1 MPPALLS
8 LAGADRAQAEAQLLI
23 EASTGKVLHAENAT
37 YPWYPASVT
46 KLMTAYTTLRAI
58 KEGRIS
64 LNTLL
69 TVSRNAAA
77 QQPTK
82 MGFKIGTTVTVDNA
96 LKMLM
101 VKSANDMAVAIAE
114 GVGGSIA
121 GFADLMNANARRLG
135 MSQSNFVNP
144 NGLPAENH
152 VTSARDLAIL
162 ARALIREFPEYDS
175 YWHIS
180 SIRYGNRVMR
190 NYNSLIDRYPGADG
204 MKTGFICASGYNVV
218 ASATRNGRRLIA
230 VVLGAWSGAVR
241 AQKAAQLLERGFN
254 SGGLSW
260 LTPSLG
266 TVDALAP
273 IDAQPP
279 NLREEMCG
287 GHRRKPPS
295 EENEE
300 EPEEAAAAAS
310 GEFDNGQQA
319 FMLSSLKPANGKFV
333 LGPPVETTPPVVVFT
348 GPADHPDA
356 VAQTASAAP
365 KKKKKAAAK
374 TESAEKPAKAEDRPN
389 RARPPSRQ
397 SRRKASQTE
406 SHLGRGNERARPS
419 AERRQPP
426 TPIPLTVLT
435 GFLGA
440 GKTTLL
446 NRLLKD
452 PALAETAV
460 IINEF
465 GEVSLDHL
473 LVEYIGDNM
482 VLLQSGCLCCT
493 MRGDLVDALETLLRD
508 LDNRRCKFRR
518 VLLETTGLADPAPV
532 LHTAM
537 SHPYLLLRYRLDGV
551 VTVVDAV
558 NGEATLDAHAEA
570 VKQAAVADRIVLTK
584 TDLADSGIHGR
595 IVARLR
601 ALNPAAPILDAAK
614 GEATADR
621 LLGSGLYD
629 PDKKIPD
636 VKKWLAAE
644 AYAGDHHHHHHDVNR
659 HDEHIGSFVS
669 PPTKRSLRARWKC
682 SSSCCARPTEPS
694 SCASRAS

>member
-1 MPPALLS
+1 MMARSIRRYCFMILGIAAGASL
-8 LAGADRAQAEAQLLI
+8 LAGTDHASAEAQLLI

-46 KLMTAYTTLRAI
+46 KLMTTYTTLRAV

-64 LNTLL
+64 FNTLL
-69 TVSRNAAA
+69 TLSRNAAA

-82 MGFKIGTTVTVDNA
+82 MGFKVGTTVTVDNA
-96 LKMLM
+96 LKMLL
-101 VKSANDMAVAIAE
+101 VKSANDIAVAIAE
-114 GVGGSIA
+114 GVGGSIE
-121 GFADLMNANARRLG
+121 GFADMMNANARRLG

-180 SIRYGNRVMR
+180 SIRYGNRIMH

-300 EPEEAAAAAS
+300 EPEEAAIAAN
-310 GEFDNGQQA
+310 GETDNAQA

-348 GPADHPDA
+348 GPADHPDTI
-356 VAQTASAAP
+356 AQTVSAAP
-365 KKKKKAAAK
+365 KKKKKVATKTEGGEKSAKSAK
-374 TESAEKPAKAEDRPN
+374 TDEAGKSAKVAKPAKPIKPAKPKV
-389 RARPPSRQ
+389 S
-397 SRRKASQTE
+397 T
-406 SHLGRGNERARPS
+406 S
-419 AERRQPP
+419 AQ
-426 TPIPLTVLT
+426 
-435 GFLGA
+435 
-440 GKTTLL
+440 
-446 NRLLKD
+446 
-452 PALAETAV
+452 
-460 IINEF
+460 
-465 GEVSLDHL
+465 
-473 LVEYIGDNM
+473 
-482 VLLQSGCLCCT
+482 
-493 MRGDLVDALETLLRD
+493 
-508 LDNRRCKFRR
+508 
-518 VLLETTGLADPAPV
+518 
-532 LHTAM
+532 
-537 SHPYLLLRYRLDGV
+537 
-551 VTVVDAV
+551 
-558 NGEATLDAHAEA
+558 
-570 VKQAAVADRIVLTK
+570 
-584 TDLADSGIHGR
+584 
-595 IVARLR
+595 
-601 ALNPAAPILDAAK
+601 
-614 GEATADR
+614 
-621 LLGSGLYD
+621 
-629 PDKKIPD
+629 
-636 VKKWLAAE
+636 
-644 AYAGDHHHHHHDVNR
+644 
-659 HDEHIGSFVS
+659 
-669 PPTKRSLRARWKC
+669 
-682 SSSCCARPTEPS
+682 
-694 SCASRAS
+694 

>member
-1 MPPALLS
+1 MIDFANRLSNIVILGLAAGLLS
-8 LAGADRAQAEAQLLI
+8 LAAVDRAQAEAQLLI

-46 KLMTAYTTLRAI
+46 KLMTAYTTLRAV
-58 KEGRIS
+58 KDGRIS

-69 TVSRNAAA
+69 TVSRNASA

-82 MGFKIGTTVTVDNA
+82 MGFAIGTTVTVDNA

-101 VKSANDMAVAIAE
+101 VKSANDIAVAIAE
-114 GVGGSIA
+114 GVGGSLE

-152 VTSARDLAIL
+152 VTSARDLGIL

-190 NYNSLIDRYPGADG
+190 NYNALIDRYPGADG

-300 EPEEAAAAAS
+300 EPEESSASAS
-310 GEFDNGQQA
+310 GESDNNQQA

-333 LGPPVETTPPVVVFT
+333 LGPPVETTPSVVVFT
-348 GPADHPDA
+348 GPADHPDPI
-356 VAQTASAAP
+356 AQTASATP
-365 KKKKKAAAK
+365 KKKKKTAAK
-374 TESAEKPAKAEDRPN
+374 TDKTGSKPEGADKGAKASKPAK
-389 RARPPSRQ
+389 
-397 SRRKASQTE
+397 
-406 SHLGRGNERARPS
+406 
-419 AERRQPP
+419 
-426 TPIPLTVLT
+426 
-435 GFLGA
+435 
-440 GKTTLL
+440 
-446 NRLLKD
+446 
-452 PALAETAV
+452 PA
-460 IINEF
+460 
-465 GEVSLDHL
+465 
-473 LVEYIGDNM
+473 
-482 VLLQSGCLCCT
+482 
-493 MRGDLVDALETLLRD
+493 
-508 LDNRRCKFRR
+508 K
-518 VLLETTGLADPAPV
+518 
-532 LHTAM
+532 
-537 SHPYLLLRYRLDGV
+537 
-551 VTVVDAV
+551 
-558 NGEATLDAHAEA
+558 
-570 VKQAAVADRIVLTK
+570 
-584 TDLADSGIHGR
+584 
-595 IVARLR
+595 
-601 ALNPAAPILDAAK
+601 PAAKPK
-614 GEATADR
+614 VT
-621 LLGSGLYD
+621 ST
-629 PDKKIPD
+629 
-636 VKKWLAAE
+636 
-644 AYAGDHHHHHHDVNR
+644 
-659 HDEHIGSFVS
+659 SQ
-669 PPTKRSLRARWKC
+669 
-682 SSSCCARPTEPS
+682 
-694 SCASRAS
+694 

>member
-1 MPPALLS
+1 MAFGLVVSALS
-8 LAGADRAQAEAQLLI
+8 LAGAGQAQAEAQLLI
-23 EASTGKVLHAENAT
+23 EAATGKVLHAENAT

-46 KLMTAYTTLRAI
+46 KIMTAYTTLHAI

-64 LNTLL
+64 LTTLL

-82 MGFKIGTTVTVDNA
+82 MGFNAGTTLTIDNA

-114 GVGGSIA
+114 GVGGSIS
-121 GFADLMNANARRLG
+121 GFADMMNANARRLG

-162 ARALIREFPEYDS
+162 ARALILEFPEYDS

-204 MKTGFICASGYNVV
+204 IKTGFICASGYNVV

-230 VVLGAWSGAVR
+230 VVLGSWSGAVR

-300 EPEEAAAAAS
+300 EPEDATTTAS
-310 GEFDNGQQA
+310 GESGGSQA
-319 FMLSSLKPANGKFV
+319 LLLSSLKPANGKFV
-333 LGPPVETTPPVVVFT
+333 LGPPVETTPPIVVFT

-356 VAQTASAAP
+356 AVQTASAAP

-374 TESAEKPAKAEDRPN
+374 KEGAEKTAKTDEAAKTAKKPAAKPAKPKV
-389 RARPPSRQ
+389 S
-397 SRRKASQTE
+397 
-406 SHLGRGNERARPS
+406 S
-419 AERRQPP
+419 ATQ
-426 TPIPLTVLT
+426 
-435 GFLGA
+435 
-440 GKTTLL
+440 
-446 NRLLKD
+446 
-452 PALAETAV
+452 
-460 IINEF
+460 
-465 GEVSLDHL
+465 
-473 LVEYIGDNM
+473 
-482 VLLQSGCLCCT
+482 
-493 MRGDLVDALETLLRD
+493 
-508 LDNRRCKFRR
+508 
-518 VLLETTGLADPAPV
+518 
-532 LHTAM
+532 
-537 SHPYLLLRYRLDGV
+537 
-551 VTVVDAV
+551 
-558 NGEATLDAHAEA
+558 
-570 VKQAAVADRIVLTK
+570 
-584 TDLADSGIHGR
+584 
-595 IVARLR
+595 
-601 ALNPAAPILDAAK
+601 
-614 GEATADR
+614 
-621 LLGSGLYD
+621 
-629 PDKKIPD
+629 
-636 VKKWLAAE
+636 
-644 AYAGDHHHHHHDVNR
+644 
-659 HDEHIGSFVS
+659 
-669 PPTKRSLRARWKC
+669 
-682 SSSCCARPTEPS
+682 
-694 SCASRAS
+694 

>member
-1 MPPALLS
+1 MIITPIRRSRVLIFGLAVGLLS
-8 LAGADRAQAEAQLLI
+8 LAGATRAGAEAQLLI
-23 EASTGKVLHAENAT
+23 EAATGKVLHAENAT

-58 KEGRIS
+58 KEGRIEF
-64 LNTLL
+64 NTLL

-82 MGFKIGTTVTVDNA
+82 MGFAIGTTVTIDNA

-152 VTSARDLAIL
+152 ITSARDLAIL
-162 ARALIREFPEYDS
+162 ARALILEFPEYDS

-180 SIRYGNRVMR
+180 SIRYGNRVMH

-230 VVLGAWSGAVR
+230 IVLGSWSGAVR

-273 IDAQPP
+273 VDAQPP

-300 EPEEAAAAAS
+300 EPEESATNS
-310 GEFDNGQQA
+310 GTEANNNQQA

-348 GPADHPDA
+348 GPADHPDT
-356 VAQTASAAP
+356 VAQTASATP
-365 KKKKKAAAK
+365 KKKKRAAAK
-374 TESAEKPAKAEDRPN
+374 ADGKSDSAGKAGKTQDTGKAAKARPAKVAKPAKP
-389 RARPPSRQ
+389 
-397 SRRKASQTE
+397 K
-406 SHLGRGNERARPS
+406 
-419 AERRQPP
+419 
-426 TPIPLTVLT
+426 
-435 GFLGA
+435 
-440 GKTTLL
+440 
-446 NRLLKD
+446 
-452 PALAETAV
+452 
-460 IINEF
+460 
-465 GEVSLDHL
+465 
-473 LVEYIGDNM
+473 
-482 VLLQSGCLCCT
+482 
-493 MRGDLVDALETLLRD
+493 
-508 LDNRRCKFRR
+508 
-518 VLLETTGLADPAPV
+518 
-532 LHTAM
+532 
-537 SHPYLLLRYRLDGV
+537 
-551 VTVVDAV
+551 VTSV
-558 NGEATLDAHAEA
+558 N
-570 VKQAAVADRIVLTK
+570 Q
-584 TDLADSGIHGR
+584 
-595 IVARLR
+595 
-601 ALNPAAPILDAAK
+601 
-614 GEATADR
+614 
-621 LLGSGLYD
+621 
-629 PDKKIPD
+629 
-636 VKKWLAAE
+636 
-644 AYAGDHHHHHHDVNR
+644 
-659 HDEHIGSFVS
+659 
-669 PPTKRSLRARWKC
+669 
-682 SSSCCARPTEPS
+682 
-694 SCASRAS
+694 

>member
-1 MPPALLS
+1 LLV
-8 LAGADRAQAEAQLLI
+8 GADRASAEAQLLI

-46 KLMTAYTTLRAI
+46 KLMTTYTTLRAV

-64 LNTLL
+64 FNTLL
-69 TVSRNAAA
+69 TLSRNAAA

-96 LKMLM
+96 LKMLL
-101 VKSANDMAVAIAE
+101 VKSANDIAVAIAE

-121 GFADLMNANARRLG
+121 GFADMMNANARRLG

-180 SIRYGNRVMR
+180 SIRYGNRIMH

-254 SGGLSW
+254 SGGLAW

-300 EPEEAAAAAS
+300 EPEEAATAAN
-310 GEFDNGQQA
+310 GETDNAQA

-348 GPADHPDA
+348 GPADHPDTI
-356 VAQTASAAP
+356 AQTASPPP
-365 KKKKKAAAK
+365 KKKKKVTTK
-374 TESAEKPAKAEDRPN
+374 TEGGEKPAKPAKTDD
-389 RARPPSRQ
+389 
-397 SRRKASQTE
+397 
-406 SHLGRGNERARPS
+406 
-419 AERRQPP
+419 
-426 TPIPLTVLT
+426 
-435 GFLGA
+435 A
-440 GKTTLL
+440 GKSA
-446 NRLLKD
+446 K
-452 PALAETAV
+452 
-460 IINEF
+460 
-465 GEVSLDHL
+465 
-473 LVEYIGDNM
+473 
-482 VLLQSGCLCCT
+482 
-493 MRGDLVDALETLLRD
+493 
-508 LDNRRCKFRR
+508 
-518 VLLETTGLADPAPV
+518 
-532 LHTAM
+532 
-537 SHPYLLLRYRLDGV
+537 
-551 VTVVDAV
+551 
-558 NGEATLDAHAEA
+558 
-570 VKQAAVADRIVLTK
+570 
-584 TDLADSGIHGR
+584 
-595 IVARLR
+595 
-601 ALNPAAPILDAAK
+601 AAK
-614 GEATADR
+614 PAK
-621 LLGSGLYD
+621 
-629 PDKKIPD
+629 P
-636 VKKWLAAE
+636 VKPK
-644 AYAGDHHHHHHDVNR
+644 
-659 HDEHIGSFVS
+659 VS
-669 PPTKRSLRARWKC
+669 ST
-682 SSSCCARPTEPS
+682 TQ
-694 SCASRAS
+694 